1 MAITHGPFDRPAPP
15 MMYDLAG
22 ARVREQRHGRGVVRK
37 KSALPFGASSS
48 IAPNVSGGRL
58 GRLRRNDH
66 RDARPRGG
74 GRRIEADRYPSSFL
88 PAALPESLGRLG
100 GSAQNPPPWR
110 SARLVPRSGYR
121 GDGQQ
126 RRHDKHRLNAG
137 AFPAVIEVPHDTTRT
152 IVSLLLSGTFAQL
165 RDIKWLCAHAG
176 GPIPMLA
183 GRIESFF
190 DRAGNHDRF
199 APDGIEAEFRRLYY
213 DTANATHPASMAAL
227 TSLIPMSQITY
238 GSDYPYYPLN
248 QIENLRQRLSPPDVA
263 AISSGNAMRLLPRLG
278 T

>member
-88 PAALPESLGRLG
+88 PAALPESLGRLRKIPHLG
-100 GSAQNPPPWR
+100 VQLAWSRDQDIEAMDNNGVTTSILSLASTPGTWFDAGAQAAHDM
-110 SARLVPRSGYR
+110 ARLCC
-121 GDGQQ
+121 D
-126 RRHDKHRLNAG
+126 
-137 AFPAVIEVPHDTTRT
+137 
-152 IVSLLLSGTFAQL
+152 FA
-165 RDIKWLCAHAG
+165 
-176 GPIPMLA
+176 
-183 GRIESFF
+183 
-190 DRAGNHDRF
+190 
-199 APDGIEAEFRRLYY
+199 AE
-213 DTANATHPASMAAL
+213 M
-227 TSLIPMSQITY
+227 
-238 GSDYPYYPLN
+238 
-248 QIENLRQRLSPPDVA
+248 E
-263 AISSGNAMRLLPRLG
+263 
-278 T
+278 

>member
-1 MAITHGPFDRPAPP
+1 QTLTSDLYIGHLLDTVYGLPSKSLITSSYPQKETRRCGSGMAITHGPFDRPAPP

-66 RDARPRGG
+66 RDARPRGV

-121 GDGQQ
+121 GDRQQ
-126 RRHDKHRLNAG
+126 PRHDKH
-137 AFPAVIEVPHDTTRT
+137 
-152 IVSLLLSGTFAQL
+152 IVACLDA
-165 RDIKWLCAHAG
+165 R
-176 GPIPMLA
+176 
-183 GRIESFF
+183 
-190 DRAGNHDRF
+190 
-199 APDGIEAEFRRLYY
+199 
-213 DTANATHPASMAAL
+213 
-227 TSLIPMSQITY
+227 
-238 GSDYPYYPLN
+238 
-248 QIENLRQRLSPPDVA
+248 NLV
-263 AISSGNAMRLLPRLG
+263 
-278 T
+278 